1 MIFGR
6 EPAAWIGVIVSVILA
21 VVTTLLG
28 QGVIS
33 DALAG
38 RVTDLVQATAQLLT
52 LLAPLFAG
60 LLIRQNVTPTAAPVL
75 RAGTEVTTPSGAPAK
90 VV

>member
-6 EPAAWIGVIVSVILA
+6 EPVVWIGIITSVILA

-38 RVTDLVQATAQLLT
+38 KITDLVNAFAQLLV
-52 LLAPLFAG
+52 LVAPILAAIAARPL
-60 LLIRQNVTPTAAPVL
+60 VTPLADPKL
-75 RAGTEVTTPSGAPAK
+75 D
-90 VV
+90 